1 MTILHIES
9 TESEAVLHLVRSAV
23 DSEILRFELALQSA
37 RKRLAAFEEKY
48 SVTSAHFIAHFT
60 AEDLEGG
67 DDEYVQ
73 WAGEYRLMERLEEK
87 LRRLQEIEY
96 SDTNLL

>member
-9 TESEAVLHLVRSAV
+9 TKSEAVLHLVRSAV
-23 DSEILRFELALQSA
+23 ESEILRFKMALQSA
-37 RKRLAAFEEKY
+37 EQRLALFEQKY
-48 SVTSAHFIAHFT
+48 GVTSEHFMAHFT

-87 LRRLQEIEY
+87 LRHLQEIEY
-96 SDTNLL
+96 SDTNLF